1 MTGATNG
8 PVATPLAVA
17 KIDTQAGDGICDPG
31 IFAALLAACAMPV
44 NATTMPRAG
53 GSGASASE
61 AIAPVGGPRTH
72 GARMPAAT
80 TIGAQHT
87 TARASLPPSTPG
99 GDRAKGEARDTN
111 AASITIAAR
120 TLTTRS
126 QLGSA
131 LPSDLSAPEQQP
143 ASGKAG
149 TAPAVERISTPGG
162 IFDMMQESG
171 SVTASFDAMPRD
183 RSERPSQGSHVPL
196 PIAGRAAA
204 SPARSAIARPEEV
217 SSPGRPSGEQA
228 RPVTPVHIEQ
238 APQPT
243 VEPADSPPR
252 AQAASPGPRPTL
264 EVAPGQVGGSSE
276 SPEIPNSR
284 SAEMTPSAETAVAD
298 RRPQQMTV
306 DRPNSAS
313 AGPEAAAG
321 AAQPDEAPA
330 PEAMRAQPVAE
341 APTPAPAEPEPAPA
355 LPRVARAETPDAA
368 AETPA
373 APVRDVASLRD
384 PVPAEDGAEE
394 RTDARTVETGPDRM
408 ELVQA
413 HEAAEPRAVAGRP
426 EPARVHLPRVRS
438 ESLRFGETQRLTIE
452 VDPPELGRCELE
464 LTLIDE
470 RVRAVIVVERPETVA
485 AMRSAEAQVREALAG
500 QQLEVAQFD
509 VHQGGGGAGG
519 QMPGQQASPPPSGL
533 PMTQPEAPTTSPR
546 AGRASGRRLD
556 VMA

>member
-1 MTGATNG
+1 MTDATNG
-8 PVATPLAVA
+8 PVATLLAGA
-17 KIDTQAGDGICDPG
+17 KIDMQAEDEICDPG
-31 IFAALLAACAMPV
+31 IFAALLAACAMPM

-53 GSGASASE
+53 GSGASASQT
-61 AIAPVGGPRTH
+61 IAPVGGPRTH
-72 GARMPAAT
+72 GARMPAVT

-87 TARASLPPSTPG
+87 TARASLPPSAPG
-99 GDRAKGEARDTN
+99 GDQAKGEAPDTN
-111 AASITIAAR
+111 AASVTIAAR
-120 TLTTRS
+120 ALTTRS
-126 QLGSA
+126 RLGSA
-131 LPSDLSAPEQQP
+131 PPPDLIAPEQQP

-149 TAPAVERISTPGG
+149 TAPTVERISRPGG
-162 IFDMMQESG
+162 IPDAIQESG
-171 SVTASFDAMPRD
+171 SVTARFDAMPRD
-183 RSERPSQGSHVPL
+183 RSERPSPGSHVPL
-196 PIAGRAAA
+196 PIEGRAAD
-204 SPARSAIARPEEV
+204 SPARSAVARPEEV

-252 AQAASPGPRPTL
+252 GQAANPGPRPTV
-264 EVAPGQVGGSSE
+264 EVAPGQARGSSGP
-276 SPEIPNSR
+276 PEIPNSR
-284 SAEMTPSAETAVAD
+284 SAEMTPRAETAVAD

-313 AGPEAAAG
+313 AGPEAAAV
-321 AAQPDEAPA
+321 ASQADEAPA

-341 APTPAPAEPEPAPA
+341 VPTPAPAEPEPAPA

-373 APVRDVASLRD
+373 APVRDVASLTD
-384 PVPAEDGAEE
+384 PVPAEDGAEK
-394 RTDARTVETGPDRM
+394 RTDARTVEAGADRVGM
-408 ELVQA
+408 AQA
-413 HEAAEPRAVAGRP
+413 HEAAEPRAMAGRP
-426 EPARVHLPRVRS
+426 EPARVHVPRVRS
-438 ESLRFGETQRLTIE
+438 ESLRIGETQRLTIE

-509 VHQGGGGAGG
+509 VHQGGGRAGG
-519 QMPGQQASPPPSGL
+519 QMPEQQASPPPSGPL
-533 PMTQPEAPTTSPR
+533 MTQSEAPTTSPR